1 MPVRLRFELPRLLL
15 ELLPASFEVSS
26 APPVLVERH
35 HAGEVGVRQTLELL
49 PQTGPPAA
57 QPLLPRLQLLRQPV
71 PAVRARQRSGGLLGM
86 GQQLAKIGPHQL
98 VQPLGRAQAGR
109 ALVLPAR
116 EQGGQLAR
124 AGVVALPVRGPGQ
137 ASQAAEPTADQ
148 VAQQVR
154 VGLVVALGE
163 AAVAGQPRLH
173 AIELFLA
180 DEGRISATRIHSS
193 RGAST
198 RLMAECLLGAVAER
212 RSSVPRRCQRLP

>member
-35 HAGEVGVRQTLELL
+35 HAGEIGVRQTLELL
-49 PQTGPPAA
+49 PKTGLPAA
-57 QPLLPRLQLLRQPV
+57 QSLLARLQLLRQPV
-71 PAVRARQRSGGLLGM
+71 STMRARQRLGGLLGM
-86 GQQLAKIGPHQL
+86 GQQLAEVGPHQL
-98 VQPLGRAQAGR
+98 VQPFGRAQAGR
-109 ALVLPAR
+109 ALVLPVR
-116 EQGGQLAR
+116 EQGGQLAC
-124 AGVVALPVRGPGQ
+124 AGVITLPVCGPGQ
-137 ASQAAEPTADQ
+137 ARQAAEPAADQ
-148 VAQQVR
+148 VAQQVGM
-154 VGLVVALGE
+154 GLVVALRE
-163 AAVAGQPRLH
+163 AAIAGQPRLH